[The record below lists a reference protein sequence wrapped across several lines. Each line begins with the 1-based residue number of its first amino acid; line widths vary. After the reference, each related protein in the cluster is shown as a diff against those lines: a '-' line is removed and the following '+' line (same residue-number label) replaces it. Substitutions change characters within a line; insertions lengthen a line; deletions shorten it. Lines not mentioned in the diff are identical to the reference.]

1 MNTTPRYINND
12 GYEVDENGEIAFS
25 LDNDIAYFLDML
37 DDQKRRE
44 YDAEGLIAL
53 DETPNVT
60 WEDNE
65 PF

>member
-1 MNTTPRYINND
+1 MNTTLRFINND
-12 GYEVDENGEIAFS
+12 GYEVTENGEIAYNV
-25 LDNDIAYFLDML
+25 DNDIAGFLDML

-44 YDAEGLIAL
+44 YDAERLIAL

-60 WEDNE
+60 WDDNE

>member
-12 GYEVDENGEIAFS
+12 GYEVDENGEIAYNV
-25 LDNDIAYFLDML
+25 DNDIAYFMDML
-37 DDQKRRE
+37 FDQQRRE
-44 YDAEGLIAL
+44 YDAEGLIAI

-60 WEDNE
+60 WDDNE